1 MEQSRLLDKIRGCL
15 VGVAV
20 GDALGMPVETM
31 TREEILRATGG
42 NGVQDLIKPV
52 QQRIRGTMDLKP
64 GTTTDDTQLT
74 FAVARSLIQCRN
86 FYIVDQANELVGEL
100 ANSDFGWGR
109 STKKSAQQI
118 KEYLDSCVIGRTVE
132 KIPGRHPEIPAQAP
146 AKPGDGCGNGVAMK
160 VAPLAVFHALTGG
173 LPEPFLS
180 DVMALGLMTHGDP
193 RASFTAA
200 ALGNAIA
207 SVLDRQRPL
216 DKERALPLV
225 RKAVTRT
232 LKILEFR
239 YQFFRD
245 MPNDRLS
252 KRFEALWE
260 SLGSERSLR
269 LRIGNGCFALESV
282 PFAIGCFLRH
292 PADFRRGVLEAVNA
306 GGDTDSTAS
315 MVGALIGANVGR
327 SGIPVDW
334 QTAVPATTKAMELAD
349 ALEHAARH

>member
-1 MEQSRLLDKIRGCL
+1 MELSRLLDKIRGCL

-31 TREEILRATGG
+31 TREEILQATDGK
-42 NGVQDLIKPV
+42 GVCGLIKPV

-74 FAVARSLIQCRN
+74 FAVAQSLIQCRTFN
-86 FYIVDQANELVGEL
+86 IIDQANELIIEL
-100 ANSDFGWGR
+100 DHSDFGWGR
-109 STKKSAQQI
+109 STKKSAQAV
-118 KEYLDSCVIGRTVE
+118 KEYLDSCGIGLSAD
-132 KIPGRHPEIPAQAP
+132 KMPGRHPEIPAPPP

-160 VAPLAVFHALTGG
+160 VAPLAVFRALTGG

-200 ALGNAIA
+200 ALGAA
-207 SVLDRQRPL
+207 VAAVADRTRPL
-216 DKERALPLV
+216 DKDSAMPLI

-245 MPNDRLS
+245 MPDDRVS

-260 SLGSERSLR
+260 SLDSERSLR

-282 PFAIGCFLRH
+282 PFSIGVFLRH
-292 PADFRRGVLEAVNA
+292 PADFQKGVLEAVNA

-315 MVGALIGANVGR
+315 MVGALIGANVGL
-327 SGIPVDW
+327 SGIPIDW
-334 QTAVPATTKAMELAD
+334 QAAVPSTTKAMELAD
-349 ALEHAARH
+349 LLEQAARG